1 MSECYQPQV
10 QSPALEDMEKYVSD
24 LAIENFK
31 HGLNCCE
38 SVFNALQRAGCLKDV
53 PAESVAMCVGFGG
66 GVGLSGCMCGALS
79 GAIMANGAV
88 YGRKDPYAVPEEVR
102 APQIAERYYMR
113 FNNLIHDFT
122 EAYGSPLC
130 KEICS
135 KFDSFQSRERKVGC
149 LKMIGGA
156 AAMAYRYLQISQE
169 EAEKL
174 PYCENLAGK

>member
-88 YGRKDPYAVPEEVR
+88 
-102 APQIAERYYMR
+102 
-113 FNNLIHDFT
+113 
-122 EAYGSPLC
+122 
-130 KEICS
+130 
-135 KFDSFQSRERKVGC
+135 
-149 LKMIGGA
+149 
-156 AAMAYRYLQISQE
+156 
-169 EAEKL
+169 
-174 PYCENLAGK
+174 